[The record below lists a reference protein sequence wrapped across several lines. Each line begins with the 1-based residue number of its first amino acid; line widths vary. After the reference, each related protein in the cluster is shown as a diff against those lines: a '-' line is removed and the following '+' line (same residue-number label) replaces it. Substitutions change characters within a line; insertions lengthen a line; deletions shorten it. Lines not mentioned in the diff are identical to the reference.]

1 MKKTELAK
9 SLGVSRATF
18 FRWQKQGILEQKLA
32 ELQKEKAIV
41 NESITA
47 KELLEHLKEIE
58 SKLEALQNMLQSVSD
73 MLQKVLSQSQGVSI
87 RSQVVSNQSQN
98 KSQIVSKILKENM
111 PESELAKILDIPR
124 RTLNDKVLSGKVK
137 AVKINGKNYI
147 PKEEA
152 LKLIFKKVFDE
163 LNLTR
168 NYGNSVPVPA
178 FKEAVKKYLDISDED
193 IDKVLLDL
201 DTQEVIY
208 LQTLDRPAEF
218 QDSDKG
224 IKFGDRVLYFITWQE
239 K

>member
-9 SLGVSRATF
+9 ALGVSRATF

-58 SKLEALQNMLQSVSD
+58 SKLEALKNMLQSVSD
-73 MLQKVLSQSQGVSI
+73 MLQKVSSQSQGVSI
-87 RSQVVSNQSQN
+87 RPQVVSN
-98 KSQIVSKILKENM
+98 KSQIVSKILRENM

-163 LNLTR
+163 LNLIN

>member
-87 RSQVVSNQSQN
+87 RSQVVSNQSQ
-98 KSQIVSKILKENM
+98 IVSKILKENI

>member
-9 SLGVSRATF
+9 ALGVSRATF

-87 RSQVVSNQSQN
+87 RSQVVSNQ
-98 KSQIVSKILKENM
+98 SQIVSKILKENM